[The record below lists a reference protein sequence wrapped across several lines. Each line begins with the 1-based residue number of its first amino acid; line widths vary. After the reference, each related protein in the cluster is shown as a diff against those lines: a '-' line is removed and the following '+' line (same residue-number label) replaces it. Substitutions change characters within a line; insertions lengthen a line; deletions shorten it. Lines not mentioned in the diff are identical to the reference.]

1 MAAGVEVFGAFEDQP
16 VERVRLANGRGLEA
30 AVLSW
35 GGVLQSLTLE
45 VDGRP
50 RPLVLGFDDFAD
62 YPAESP
68 YFGATVGRFGN
79 RIGHAAFT
87 LNGVRYDLDANQGG
101 VHHLHG
107 GSKGWGRRIWR
118 LEPGGD
124 GRSVMLALTS
134 PAGDMG
140 YPGTVEAR
148 CLYSLTEDALE
159 IEMTATTDAPTPINM
174 VNHSYWNL
182 GGRGTIEAH
191 RLEVEAD
198 RYLPTGEGQIPTGG
212 ILPVAGTAFD
222 FKELRRIDARGPA
235 DFDHCLVLREK
246 AGVRRVAELV
256 SGDGRVA
263 MTLLADQPGVQLYT
277 GFKMDITVADGTR
290 IGPRAGLCLETEA
303 FPDAPNQPGFPSAIL
318 RPNETY
324 RHRMVHRFTVAES
337 GPRCAFP

>member
-1 MAAGVEVFGAFEDQP
+1 MAK
-16 VERVRLANGRGLEA
+16 ERWGELDGEAVDRVVLDNGRGLRA
-30 AVLSW
+30 AILSW

-62 YPAESP
+62 YPARSP
-68 YFGATVGRFGN
+68 YFGATVGRFAN

-87 LNGVRYDLDANQGG
+87 LDGVRFELDANQGG

-118 LEPGGD
+118 MEPGGD

-134 PAGDMG
+134 PDGEMG

-148 CLYSLTEDALE
+148 CIYRLSDDALE
-159 IEMTATTDAPTPINM
+159 VEMTATADAPTPINM

-182 GGRGTIEAH
+182 DGGGTIEAH

-198 RYLPTGEGQIPTGG
+198 RYLPTGEGQIPTGE
-212 ILPVAGTAFD
+212 ILSVAGTSFD
-222 FKELRRIDARGPA
+222 FRGPRRIDRDGPA
-235 DFDHCLVLREK
+235 DYDHCLVLTGK
-246 AGVRRVAELV
+246 AGLRRVAELV

-277 GFKMDITVADGTR
+277 GFKMDIEASNGTH

-303 FPDAPNQPGFPSAIL
+303 FPDAPNHPDFPSAIL
-318 RPNETY
+318 RPGESY
-324 RHRMVHRFTVAES
+324 RHRMAHRFAVVGS
-337 GPRCAFP
+337 